1 MDLIPTNREEQTG
14 EVKVTE
20 TLGER
25 DCVMLEVVTVNKRNA
40 GCSQA
45 HHFYKADSETFRSI
59 NAMDRL

>member
-14 EVKVTE
+14 EVEVTG

-25 DCVMLEVVTVNKRNA
+25 DRVMLEVVTVNKRNA

-45 HHFYKADSETFRSI
+45 HHF
-59 NAMDRL
+59 